1 MISLV
6 FYIFIFIISVI
17 PLAKISSLMQQQR
30 FIVRGRFGK
39 ELQQTK
45 HGFILIGLFS
55 LMPVVLLY
63 GLRINIGTDYRAY
76 EIIYILIKTT
86 PYDQY
91 LKYHFIG
98 IDDYYCEIGFALLNK
113 IMPSYRALLFAEGI
127 LGIAV
132 VLAVVFDFYQEVN
145 AGFALYIFLCTQ
157 FIYFMNGVRF
167 LIAACF
173 ILLAVKHL
181 IVGQSRKFFLYVL
194 IATLFHKTALFCIIF
209 YFIKEFHRQ
218 NVNKFRNAL
227 LIIGIL
233 LFPFILPYIIRMVA
247 VIPAFSRYFS
257 KSKYVA
263 EFGNVGFR
271 WVVHIVPVMMPLLL
285 LGHDILF
292 HDEKAKSLFRVY
304 LLEIPFRML
313 GLLNTWYTRL
323 SRYPQMIEVILIPY
337 TISMMDNKRNRKI
350 LILYYIIWYA
360 FYFCYYAVVNDMG
373 DCLPYQSVLG
383 SI

>member
-76 EIIYILIKTT
+76 EIIYNLIKTT

-91 LKYHFIG
+91 LKYHFTG

-132 VLAVVFDFYQEVN
+132 VLAVVF
-145 AGFALYIFLCTQ
+145 
-157 FIYFMNGVRF
+157 
-167 LIAACF
+167 
-173 ILLAVKHL
+173 
-181 IVGQSRKFFLYVL
+181 
-194 IATLFHKTALFCIIF
+194 
-209 YFIKEFHRQ
+209 
-218 NVNKFRNAL
+218 
-227 LIIGIL
+227 
-233 LFPFILPYIIRMVA
+233 
-247 VIPAFSRYFS
+247 
-257 KSKYVA
+257 
-263 EFGNVGFR
+263 
-271 WVVHIVPVMMPLLL
+271 
-285 LGHDILF
+285 
-292 HDEKAKSLFRVY
+292 
-304 LLEIPFRML
+304 
-313 GLLNTWYTRL
+313 
-323 SRYPQMIEVILIPY
+323 
-337 TISMMDNKRNRKI
+337 
-350 LILYYIIWYA
+350 
-360 FYFCYYAVVNDMG
+360 
-373 DCLPYQSVLG
+373 
-383 SI
+383 